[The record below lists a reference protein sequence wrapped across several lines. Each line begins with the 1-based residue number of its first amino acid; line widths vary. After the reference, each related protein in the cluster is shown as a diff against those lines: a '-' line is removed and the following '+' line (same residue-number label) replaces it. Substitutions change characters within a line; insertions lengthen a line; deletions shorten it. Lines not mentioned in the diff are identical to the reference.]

1 MGLFEDYFL
10 TRLPW
15 WLKGADTEDP
25 TTMGWG
31 KRWGAMLGRFVDLV
45 SGENGAAHE
54 AARIRFLS
62 RAPSDALPFAA
73 ADADVPRFVSGD
85 TEGELRTRIAD
96 AWGFHTRVGKEA
108 GIAEVLEIVGFDPT
122 KVWILDTST
131 GSYAFNTTWWS
142 AFAIATRD
150 PLTWSVG
157 SKTTKTQDLYAYAWK
172 YKWAHAVPVYINV
185 VEGTGY
191 THDLLQAEGLTH
203 AAIAAASLTHEDL
216 ADASSELVRLA
227 YTHQDLAAEGL
238 SHAQIASAGRKHRR
252 GLTAV

>member
-1 MGLFEDYFL
+1 MGLEEKL
-10 TRLPW
+10 VQTAPHW
-15 WLKGADTEDP
+15 IKGTESTDP
-25 TTMGWG
+25 DEMGWG
-31 KRWGAMLGRFVDLV
+31 YAYLAILGYAIRSV
-45 SGENGAAHE
+45 SGYEGAAHE
-54 AARIRFLS
+54 AARARFVSL
-62 RAPSDALPFAA
+62 APSDALPHAA

-85 TEGELRTRIAD
+85 TEGELRNRIAD
-96 AWGFHTRVGKEA
+96 AWGFHSRVGKES

-131 GSYAFNTTWWS
+131 GAYAFNTTWWS

-150 PLTWSVG
+150 PLTWSIG

-203 AAIAAASLTHEDL
+203 AAIAAASLTHEGL